1 MAGVVQAVRHGGDF
15 VVQKLRVAD
24 AGSRGRC
31 ARDTDADVNLNPFRS
46 TMAQAGWY
54 ATEPKTNP
62 LLEPVDGDEI
72 DELVNWQ
79 IENGKGN
86 WK

>member
-1 MAGVVQAVRHGGDF
+1 M
-15 VVQKLRVAD
+15 
-24 AGSRGRC
+24 
-31 ARDTDADVNLNPFRS
+31 NLNPFRS